1 VVAVSETRLV
11 HGFHAVVSR
20 LRQRPDAVRAV
31 YVDAARSDR
40 RMRELIALAAEH
52 QVRLAP
58 VDAQRLDGM
67 APQGRH
73 QGVVAEVAMAPQRT
87 LDEILDALTQPAL
100 LLVLDGV
107 QDPHNLGACLRV
119 ADAFGVHAVVA
130 PKDRAAGLN
139 ATVAK
144 VASGAAETVPF
155 VAVTNL
161 ARTLREIKER
171 GVWVVGADA
180 DAPAGLYDATF
191 TGALAWVLG
200 AEGEGMRR
208 LTREAC
214 DERVGIPMLGTVQS
228 LNVSVA
234 AGVCLGETLRQRR
247 ASAAKTLP
255 KSERPFENK

>member
-1 VVAVSETRLV
+1 VSETRLV
-11 HGFHAVVSR
+11 YGFHAVVSR
-20 LRQRPDAVRAV
+20 LRQRPDAVHAI

-40 RMRELIALAAEH
+40 RMQELIALAAER

-67 APQGRH
+67 APQARH
-73 QGVVAEVAMAPQRT
+73 QGVVAEVATAPQQG
-87 LDEILDALTQPAL
+87 LDDILDGLTEPAL

-155 VAVTNL
+155 VSVTNL
-161 ARTLREIKER
+161 ARTLRDLKER
-171 GVWVVGADA
+171 GIWVVGADA
-180 DAPAGLYDATF
+180 VAPAGLYDAAF
-191 TGALAWVLG
+191 SGALAWVLG

-214 DERVGIPMLGTVQS
+214 DERVSIPMLGTVQS

-247 ASAAKTLP
+247 VSAAKAIP
-255 KSERPFENK
+255 KLEKPF